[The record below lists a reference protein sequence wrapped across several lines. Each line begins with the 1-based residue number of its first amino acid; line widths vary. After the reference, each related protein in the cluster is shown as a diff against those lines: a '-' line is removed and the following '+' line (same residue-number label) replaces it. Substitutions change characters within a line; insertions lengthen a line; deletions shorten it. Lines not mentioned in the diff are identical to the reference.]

1 MFCQK
6 KKKNGPIYCAWR
18 SSLHSF
24 SVHLLEEAIKGLISE
39 ECLLT
44 IRPQILFLSLPS
56 RLQHEP
62 LTVTWVISHCPLLHY
77 YVISCGSVCL
87 IPDSFRSISRRLPTK
102 WLFRRGGTG
111 RRGACPCSPI
121 GAINH
126 SAERVPLCWVLI
138 DHTWTEQ
145 LQQKPQLVDVRGRI
159 IHCICKYFF
168 FKSESVV
175 CEKPKCTS
183 SGPNDWFI
191 DFRFVLFCFQ
201 FNCRLQCS
209 TKAQIIIQNSG
220 AFQKT
225 LNLAI
230 CSTQIAVIVI
240 ISLFAAQC

>member
-1 MFCQK
+1 MEKF
-6 KKKNGPIYCAWR
+6 IA
-18 SSLHSF
+18 F
-24 SVHLLEEAIKGLISE
+24 SVHLLGAPAISEEAIKGLISE

-44 IRPQILFLSLPS
+44 RPQILFLSLPS
-56 RLQHEP
+56 RLQHET

-126 SAERVPLCWVLI
+126 SAERVPLCRVLI

-145 LQQKPQLVDVRGRI
+145 LQQKPQLVDVRSRI
-159 IHCICKYFF
+159 IHCICMFFF

-175 CEKPKCTS
+175 VKSQSAPAQVQMTDS
-183 SGPNDWFI
+183 LIFA
-191 DFRFVLFCFQ
+191 LFCFV
-201 FNCRLQCS
+201 S
-209 TKAQIIIQNSG
+209 
-220 AFQKT
+220 
-225 LNLAI
+225 NL
-230 CSTQIAVIVI
+230 IADF
-240 ISLFAAQC
+240 SAAPRHK